1 MKLLSSRAFRKS
13 LVVIYWIALPLCL
26 LVFVASFATFNSTG
40 GYAPSWRMM
49 AGSAA
54 LAALI
59 GWRLRLNARALRLV
73 GDMPPPR
80 RLLRVFLP
88 LALLSFVG
96 LAVILLGIAWTGLG
110 LWMAFQ
116 PGALDSRLFY
126 PGGMIDGRLS
136 GFLLASLGLLTLV
149 VGLALNLPLLRILN
163 RKPAETPSPA
173 EPAVLDTAH
182 D

>member
-13 LVVIYWIALPLCL
+13 LVAIYWIALPLCL
-26 LVFVASFATFNSTG
+26 LTFVASFATFSLD
-40 GYAPSWRMM
+40 GYAPSWRLM

-54 LAALI
+54 LAAFI
-59 GWRLRLNARALRLV
+59 GWRLRLNARALGLV
-73 GDMPPPR
+73 GDMPPRR

-88 LALLSFVG
+88 LALLSLVG

-110 LWMAFQ
+110 LWLAFQ
-116 PGALDSRLFY
+116 PGALDSRLFH
-126 PGGMIDGRLS
+126 PEGVMDGRLS
-136 GFLLASLGLLTLV
+136 SFLLAAFGLLTLV
-149 VGLALNLPLLRILN
+149 VGVAFNLPLLRILN
-163 RKPAETPSPA
+163 RKPAETPSPV